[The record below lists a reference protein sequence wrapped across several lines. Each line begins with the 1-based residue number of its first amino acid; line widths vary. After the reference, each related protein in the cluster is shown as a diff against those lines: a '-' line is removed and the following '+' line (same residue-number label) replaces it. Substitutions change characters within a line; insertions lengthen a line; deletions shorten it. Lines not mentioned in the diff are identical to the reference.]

1 MMMIMMV
8 IMEVRDVNK
17 FFCTVF
23 LLNIITF
30 INSIIIMTFIIII
43 VYQHHTYIIIIIA
56 WSRPFGSDS
65 DIRDIY
71 EDSGEDMMRLPV
83 VHVSYNDAVEYCAW
97 VGRRL
102 PTEHVSYRVIM
113 IIEMIVMM
121 VELMMIVFMLM
132 MKI

>member
-1 MMMIMMV
+1 
-8 IMEVRDVNK
+8 
-17 FFCTVF
+17 
-23 LLNIITF
+23 
-30 INSIIIMTFIIII
+30 MTFIIIINIVIII
-43 VYQHHTYIIIIIA
+43 VYQHHTYIIIIIIIIIIA

-65 DIRDIY
+65 DIRDVY
-71 EDSGEDMMRLPV
+71 EDSEEDMLRLPV

-113 IIEMIVMM
+113 MIEMIVMM

>member
-1 MMMIMMV
+1 M
-8 IMEVRDVNK
+8 
-17 FFCTVF
+17 
-23 LLNIITF
+23 TF
-30 INSIIIMTFIIII
+30 IIINIIII
-43 VYQHHTYIIIIIA
+43 VYQHYTYIIIIIIIA

-71 EDSGEDMMRLPV
+71 EDSGKDMLRLPV

-113 IIEMIVMM
+113 MIEMIVMM

>member
-1 MMMIMMV
+1 MMIMMV